1 MANFISPPTV
11 RLLALA
17 ALSTLIAVG
26 HPRSAAAQSRWKEI
40 GKTSAGNSVYV
51 DPRSVKRVNGLVTA
65 RVRVRFD
72 PPVKTPKGPWATSQ
86 TLATFDC
93 AKTSVAAKENVY
105 YADAAGTRVVDRTV
119 NAKPGFG
126 PVLKGS
132 MGEIALTYLCRK

>member
-1 MANFISPPTV
+1 MPNSVLRLTF

-17 ALSTLIAVG
+17 GVVAVCR
-26 HPRSAAAQSRWKEI
+26 PSSAKAQSRWKEI
-40 GKTSAGNSVYV
+40 GKTSAGNVVYV
-51 DPRSVKRVNGLVTA
+51 DPHSVKKVSGLVTA

-72 PPVKTPKGPWATSQ
+72 PPVKTPKGLWATSQ

-93 AKTSVAAKENVY
+93 AKSSVAAKENVY

-132 MGEIALTYLCRK
+132 MGEIALTYLCQK

>member
-1 MANFISPPTV
+1 MTKSALCPTV
-11 RLLALA
+11 RLLAL
-17 ALSTLIAVG
+17 IGVVAVARPG
-26 HPRSAAAQSRWKEI
+26 SAAAQSRWKEI
-40 GKTSAGNSVYV
+40 GKTSAGNAVYV
-51 DPRSVKRVNGLVTA
+51 DPRSVKKVSGLVTA

-93 AKTSVAAKENVY
+93 AKSAVAAKENVY

-126 PVLKGS
+126 PVLQGS
-132 MGEIALTYLCRK
+132 MGEIALAYLCKK

>member
-1 MANFISPPTV
+1 MPNDVLSQTV
-11 RLLALA
+11 RLLAIPAIASLA
-17 ALSTLIAVG
+17 IIALPQPAL
-26 HPRSAAAQSRWKEI
+26 AQSRWKEI

-51 DPRSVKRVNGLVTA
+51 DPHSVKRVNGQVTA

-93 AKTSVAAKENVY
+93 AKSAVAAKENVY
-105 YADAAGTRVVDRTV
+105 FADAAGTRVVDRSV